1 MKQQHVPVLFS
12 YEEAL
17 GYCLG
22 DILCDKD
29 GISAGGV
36 LQEIA
41 NETSPRSIQDLLH
54 DINERYGEFVSYNS
68 YVLSYDGNVTNTIF
82 HELRTT
88 GPTGGYW
95 AEAAGSAIVAI
106 QDITTGYDSTTEDL
120 KSTLPMTPDSHMLMF
135 EFANGVSITLR
146 TSGTEPK
153 IKFYTEIAGKSG
165 QTTAELKALL
175 VSFVD
180 QVVEEMLQ
188 PTKYGLKKA

>member
-1 MKQQHVPVLFS
+1 M
-12 YEEAL
+12 

-41 NETSPRSIQDLLH
+41 NTLALSTGATDAHTISELLH
-54 DINERYGEFVSYNS
+54 EINLKYGEFVSYNS
-68 YVLSYDGNVTNTIF
+68 YVISYDGQVTNTIF
-82 HELRTT
+82 EQLRST

-95 AEAAGSAIVAI
+95 THAGEGKVAIVAI
-106 QDITTGYDSTTEDL
+106 QDITKGYDSTTVDL
-120 KSTLPMTPDSHMLMF
+120 QSTLPRTPDSHMLMF

-153 IKFYTEIAGKSG
+153 IKFYTEIAGKAG

-188 PTKYGLKKA
+188 LTKYGLKRA